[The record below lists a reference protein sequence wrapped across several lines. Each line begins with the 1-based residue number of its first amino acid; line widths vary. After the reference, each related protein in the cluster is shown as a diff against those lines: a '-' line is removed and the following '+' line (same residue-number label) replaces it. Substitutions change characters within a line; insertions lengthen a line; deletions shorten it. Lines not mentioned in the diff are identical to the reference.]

1 MMLSASDFRRAK
13 RSIVHMLAKAAAVRL
28 IERRSKHNA
37 FDDWI
42 VKEKALDEEFV
53 KLSSKKGR
61 KY

>member
-13 RSIVHMLAKAAAVRL
+13 RSIVHMLAKAAVRL